1 MMNFLKLVHN
11 ENIKI
16 YIRTRT
22 WILLGILAVL
32 AIGIPAFIA
41 ANGGGDMGVWGG
53 VGVLMFFNFLPI
65 IFAAVIAAESV
76 ASEFTGGTIK
86 LLLIRPWSR
95 IKILAS
101 KFIAVLLFLL
111 AVSVVFFGI
120 GLLVSYLL
128 LGAGVPGSA
137 PTAVEAEGIWLSV
150 VYTVVDGLLYTTIAF
165 MISAVFRSSMLAL
178 ALTVIFEFM
187 GGVVTQLVNPGQY
200 AIGKYLLFVN
210 MDLDQYTG
218 SPLGTYGV
226 MSLGFSL
233 TVLAVYFAVF
243 LLISAYVFR
252 KRDVAG

>member
-16 YIRTRT
+16 YIRKRT
-22 WILLGILAVL
+22 WILLGILIVL
-32 AIGIPAFIA
+32 AIGIPSFIA
-41 ANGGGDMGVWGG
+41 AQGGGDMGVWGG
-53 VGVLMFFNFLPI
+53 VGILMYFNFLPI
-65 IFAAVIAAESV
+65 IFSAVIAAESV

-111 AVSVVFFGI
+111 AVSVAFFGI
-120 GLLVSYLL
+120 GLLVSYVL
-128 LGAGVPGSA
+128 LGTGVAGSA
-137 PTAVEAEGIWLSV
+137 PTAIQAQGIWLSV
-150 VYTVVDGLLYTTIAF
+150 IYTMVDGLLYTTIAF
-165 MISAVFRSSMLAL
+165 AISAVFRSSMLAL

-187 GGVVTQLVNPGQY
+187 GSVVTSLVSPEKY

-218 SPLGTYGV
+218 SPLGRYGV
-226 MSLGFSL
+226 TSLSFSL
-233 TVLAVYFAVF
+233 TVLAVYFVAF
-243 LLISAYVFR
+243 LFIAAYVFR